1 MNRAERRRT
10 QKNREKVRTAT
21 YNLTKEQLD
30 ILVQEQIKNEIS
42 KARLEGKQEA
52 LDNAFI
58 LMLALPMKV
67 LQDFY
72 WKKAYKKKLPEFID
86 HVIEYYEKWLNG
98 EMDIDILTEELWKYG
113 GVRLIEG
120 DGVRE

>member
-10 QKNREKVRTAT
+10 QKNQEKVRTAT

-72 WKKAYKKKLPEFID
+72 WKKTYKKKLPEFID

-98 EMDIDILTEELWKYG
+98 EVDMDILTEELWKYG
-113 GVRLIEG
+113 GVKLIEG

>member
-10 QKNREKVRTAT
+10 QKNQEKIRTAT

-67 LQDFY
+67 LRDFY

-98 EMDIDILTEELWKYG
+98 EVDMDILTEELWKYG

>member
-67 LQDFY
+67 LRDFY

-98 EMDIDILTEELWKYG
+98 EMDMDILTEELWKYG

>member
-10 QKNREKVRTAT
+10 QKNQEKVRTAT

>member
-10 QKNREKVRTAT
+10 QKNQEKIRTAT

-67 LQDFY
+67 LRDFY

-98 EMDIDILTEELWKYG
+98 EMDMDILTEELWKYG

-120 DGVRE
+120 NGVRE

>member
-10 QKNREKVRTAT
+10 QKNQEKIRTAT

-67 LQDFY
+67 LRDFY
-72 WKKAYKKKLPEFID
+72 WKKAYKKKLPEFCER
-86 HVIEYYEKWLNG
+86 VLEYYEKWLNG
-98 EMDIDILTEELWKYG
+98 EVDMDILTEELWKYG